1 MAFEVFFQG
10 FVAGESSERGGVEMA
25 EVLAPHVTGRDGDLR
40 RIQFRDG
47 KADIYLRGDGMLA
60 NHIMGRDP
68 WDLLVRGARAA
79 NWVILPVDCPTCLT
93 DPGQREELPEG
104 LHADIVLVETG
115 ADLLAVVESH

>member
-1 MAFEVFFQG
+1 
-10 FVAGESSERGGVEMA
+10 MA

-79 NWVILPVDCPTCLT
+79 NWVILPVDCPTCWLSSSHT
-93 DPGQREELPEG
+93 DRGTSGTPNRAKARDAGCARR
-104 LHADIVLVETG
+104 
-115 ADLLAVVESH
+115 